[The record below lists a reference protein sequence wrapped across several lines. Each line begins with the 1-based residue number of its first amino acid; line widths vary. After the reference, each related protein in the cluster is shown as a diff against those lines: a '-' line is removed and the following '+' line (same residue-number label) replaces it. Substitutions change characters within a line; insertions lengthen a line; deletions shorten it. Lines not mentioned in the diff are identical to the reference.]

1 MNMSMSLNKSMSMS
15 TALLSGR
22 DWARRTTRTW
32 SWPWTRTGLD
42 GVVPAVAQRLPLPV
56 LRQQRR
62 KIFTLAVRHNR
73 HLGRLIDHQ
82 DTACRDVTRGPANIQ
97 KLHPACPPSQP
108 PSPSTSPTH
117 ACCCCCCPTSTRR
130 FQHRLHSTMSEI
142 VHPTIK
148 GKLYFPFG
156 SALRMQLRAPLS

>member
-32 SWPWTRTGLD
+32 SWTRTGLD
-42 GVVPAVAQRLPLPV
+42 GVVPVVAQRLPLPV

-62 KIFTLAVRHNR
+62 KIFTTAVRHNR
-73 HLGRLIDHQ
+73 HLGRLVDHQ

-97 KLHPACPPSQP
+97 KLHPACPPLQP
-108 PSPSTSPTH
+108 TSPSTSSPTH
-117 ACCCCCCPTSTRR
+117 ACCSTRR
-130 FQHRLHSTMSEI
+130 FQHHLHSTMSEI

-148 GKLYFPFG
+148 GKLLFHFG
-156 SALRMQLRAPLS
+156 SALRMQLRAFLS